1 MKTYYCDV
9 LKHDTILSSNFKKI
23 LLFNIVEEKLLF
35 YLMKAVGEVSQS
47 SRETNVLTRLR
58 VEERPHIRTR

>member
-1 MKTYYCDV
+1 MKTYYCGV

-35 YLMKAVGEVSQS
+35 YLMKTVGEVPES
-47 SRETNVLTRLR
+47 SRETSVLTRLR